1 MSFRT
6 SAVGGPEEAAGGQ
19 QRGPCSLFGKGEDP
33 ARLAGERKRYM
44 KAKLAHVV
52 QRLSH
57 VVCTTR
63 GSAGSP
69 RSSAFVPVRLFSGR
83 PELSSLPRISEKQP
97 RRGRRAGV
105 RRRIVFHVEN
115 VERIEGSSKG
125 WRANMSKTK
134 GTWRQSWRGMLKRGK
149 ESWKAALNILAKC
162 YSLCMRGY
170 YSSRVANTGNM
181 GIRSCWMNNRLI
193 DRALLNRE

>member
-1 MSFRT
+1 MRLISLSLSVSLLSSFSMSFRT
-6 SAVGGPEEAAGGQ
+6 SAVGGPEEAAGGR

-69 RSSAFVPVRLFSGR
+69 RSSAFVHVRLFSGR
-83 PELSSLPRISEKQP
+83 PELSSLPSRESVRSSPEEVVEQVFAGGSSSTWRTSRESREA
-97 RRGRRAGV
+97 RRGDGR
-105 RRRIVFHVEN
+105 
-115 VERIEGSSKG
+115 
-125 WRANMSKTK
+125 T
-134 GTWRQSWRGMLKRGK
+134 
-149 ESWKAALNILAKC
+149 
-162 YSLCMRGY
+162 
-170 YSSRVANTGNM
+170 
-181 GIRSCWMNNRLI
+181 
-193 DRALLNRE
+193 